1 MFTISEIDRV
11 LVPYCKKT
19 LETARKEFDEWFS
32 STESPDTIKR
42 EEYAWKK
49 LNRELEQGFQS
60 LELKLN
66 TVCSS
71 RGDFGFTTLT
81 FAAMPDGASEE
92 DKTIQRKVCSV
103 IMKTRMNG
111 HGPDHIAVVFP

>member
-1 MFTISEIDRV
+1 MSLSRSVREQIFCSRYSLKDIVYKYLLFTISEIDRV

-32 STESPDTIKR
+32 SSPATTEQNTNKR

-66 TVCSS
+66 TVDNEYVPC
-71 RGDFGFTTLT
+71 L
-81 FAAMPDGASEE
+81 
-92 DKTIQRKVCSV
+92 
-103 IMKTRMNG
+103 N
-111 HGPDHIAVVFP
+111 